1 MEKTTSQGALCS
13 VFVTKYHS
21 GDQIRKTEMG
31 RPCSTYVKGRR
42 AYRVWWENLRE
53 GDYLKDPGIDG
64 RKILKWIFEK
74 WEGAWTG

>member
-13 VFVTKYHS
+13 VFVTKYRS

-42 AYRVWWENLRE
+42 VYRVLVGKPE
-53 GDYLKDPGIDG
+53 GKEITW
-64 RKILKWIFEK
+64 KTQ
-74 WEGAWTG
+74 A